1 MTGEHTTE
9 QVEQAMH
16 NVGISQFEIE
26 KVIEQL
32 EA

>member
-1 MTGEHTTE
+1 MTEHTTE
-9 QVEQAMH
+9 AIEQAMH
-16 NVGISQFEIE
+16 AIGITQFEIE

>member
-9 QVEQAMH
+9 QVELAMH